1 MTSADI
7 TRPGPVP
14 ATQLAIAT
22 VAALAVAVIVL
33 VVAVLPA
40 EYGIDPL
47 HTGAALGLVRGLPTE
62 IANESAATTPAGA
75 TLKPEQHGAL
85 ATYPAP
91 YHVDRAQFVLGPYQY
106 IEYKYQLAQGATM
119 VFAWEASAPV
129 MHDFHG
135 APEGGGADAEV
146 SIDKATKSRA
156 SGSLAA
162 PFAGMHGW
170 YWENPGGTPI
180 TITMTS
186 AGFYNAAIEY
196 RSNHTRQVHELAHP
210 TPAVDAPER

>member
-1 MTSADI
+1 MTSADR
-7 TRPGPVP
+7 TRPDPVS

-22 VAALAVAVIVL
+22 AAALAGAVIIL
-33 VVAVLPA
+33 AVAVLPA

-47 HTGAALGLVRGLPTE
+47 RTGAALGLLRSLPTE
-62 IANESAATTPAGA
+62 VANESAAAAPSGTA
-75 TLKPEQHGAL
+75 LKPEQHGASSK
-85 ATYPAP
+85 YSAP

-129 MHDFHG
+129 IHDFHG
-135 APEGGGADAEV
+135 APEEGGADAEV
-146 SIDKATKSRA
+146 SIDKATRSRA

-170 YWENPGGTPI
+170 YWENPGGTSI

-196 RSNHTRQVHELAHP
+196 RSNHTRHVHELARP
-210 TPAVDAPER
+210 TAGVDAPER